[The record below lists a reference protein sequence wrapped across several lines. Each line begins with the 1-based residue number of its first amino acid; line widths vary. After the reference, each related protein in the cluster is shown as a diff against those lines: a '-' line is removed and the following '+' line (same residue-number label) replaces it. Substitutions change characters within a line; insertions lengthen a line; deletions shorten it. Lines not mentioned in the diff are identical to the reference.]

1 MTPIRLAL
9 KVKDYD
15 RVLLLVNRG
24 ADVSLL
30 GPAGLEAAL
39 AAAAEQGGHPKAAA

>member
-24 ADVSLL
+24 
-30 GPAGLEAAL
+30 
-39 AAAAEQGGHPKAAA
+39 

>member
-15 RVLLLVNRG
+15 RVLLLVN
-24 ADVSLL
+24 
-30 GPAGLEAAL
+30 
-39 AAAAEQGGHPKAAA
+39 